1 MYIDSTVSSNENVI
15 RLINEVN
22 GTEFKSEQLIA
33 LNPVAFTP
41 VDPEINNTSVTIR
54 AIPGTGFSGSVP
66 MKYRRAD
73 LMEVTYIP
81 VRSFDVFPGMTA
93 ELLTPLAEMSL
104 GLPPGNIDVMRFRPN
119 APLVTI
125 KAKPDSLLVTGEY
138 DFVLEWH

>member
-1 MYIDSTVSSNENVI
+1 MYIDSTASSNENVI

-33 LNPVAFTP
+33 SNPVAFTP
-41 VDPEINNTSVTIR
+41 VDPEINNTSATIS
-54 AIPGTGFSGSVP
+54 AIPGTGFSGSMS

-81 VRSFDVFPGMTA
+81 VRSFDVFPGMNA
-93 ELLTPLAEMSL
+93 ALLTPLAEMSL
-104 GLPPGNIDVMRFRPN
+104 GLPPGNIEVKHFSPN
-119 APLVTI
+119 APFVTI